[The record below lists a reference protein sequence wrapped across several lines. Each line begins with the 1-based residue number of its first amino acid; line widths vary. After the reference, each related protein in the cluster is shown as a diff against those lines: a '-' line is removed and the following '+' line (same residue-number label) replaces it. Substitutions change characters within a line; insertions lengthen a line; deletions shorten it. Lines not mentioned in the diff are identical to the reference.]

1 MFNQMTA
8 GKGIWAPLDGMAV
21 AYGRVQAGSPGTAS
35 ADHHR
40 HTFSFPIPKRRRLN
54 AFIVAAVLLSAVLV
68 GVSFA
73 CCKEAAIDWSIIND
87 SGSDLDVKIY
97 IDGDLV
103 SSGDSLNDQYE
114 MHNISTYTDH
124 FNMFSGSHTI
134 RFTVIGTDSDG
145 NSHIAEETLVLH
157 DGDKVLIH
165 ITLY

>member
-1 MFNQMTA
+1 MTA
-8 GKGIWAPLDGMAV
+8 GKGRWVFLDGTVV
-21 AYGRVQAGSPGTAS
+21 AYGHVHAGSPGTAS

-40 HTFSFPIPKRRRLN
+40 HTFSFPIPKRRRLS
-54 AFIVAAVLLSAVLV
+54 AFIIATVLLSSVLV
-68 GVSFA
+68 GISFA
-73 CCKEAAIDWSIIND
+73 CCKEASIDWSIIND

-114 MHNISTYTDH
+114 MHNISEYTDH
-124 FNMFSGSHTI
+124 FNMFSSSDTI
-134 RFTVIGTDSDG
+134 RFTVMGTDSDG
-145 NSHIAEETLVLH
+145 NSHIAEKTLVLH